1 MDIKTL
7 ERLQKLNQ
15 LNLTEEE
22 TAKILSFFETAA
34 KDAEILDTVNTDNV
48 ERMVYVM
55 PMTNIIRE
63 DIAKKLSG
71 TKKDFCYYKD
81 KPEKAYRFNYH
92 MDTTISG
99 CPVIAQ
105 LSEVFGVKENIDE
118 WLERACEV
126 YTNGAGKNRYEI
138 MNDIWHALFF
148 FDDDEKLKIFAMEK
162 LQLDEAHAIQFS
174 KIRIPSDY
182 ASLSLKAIRKIMP
195 YCFI

>member
-63 DIAKKLSG
+63 DIAKKLF
-71 TKKDFCYYKD
+71 TRDQLQEQAPD
-81 KPEKAYRFNYH
+81 A
-92 MDTTISG
+92 MDG
-99 CPVIAQ
+99 YWQVPRLV
-105 LSEVFGVKENIDE
+105 D
-118 WLERACEV
+118 
-126 YTNGAGKNRYEI
+126 
-138 MNDIWHALFF
+138 
-148 FDDDEKLKIFAMEK
+148 
-162 LQLDEAHAIQFS
+162 
-174 KIRIPSDY
+174 
-182 ASLSLKAIRKIMP
+182 
-195 YCFI
+195 